1 MKIEDCKVGMKVT
14 SKENPY
20 VKFYIITKV
29 FKTTVWVSSSG
40 YVYKGILPSVFT
52 PIQEED

>member
-1 MKIEDCKVGMKVT
+1 MKVT

-29 FKTTVWVSSSG
+29 TKTTVWVSSTG
-40 YVYKGILPSVFT
+40 YVYKGILPSVFNLV
-52 PIQEED
+52 QEED